1 MDYQEERRCW
11 GGKAPAPRRPTASA
25 EKPCL
30 RSRVLGGRGRFP
42 GQGKGHAGPLCTL
55 HIEGVGGAKNR
66 CGQLDME
73 VQGRLQLRAEL
84 LTKDV

>member
-1 MDYQEERRCW
+1 M
-11 GGKAPAPRRPTASA
+11 ASA

-30 RSRVLGGRGRFP
+30 HPRVLGGRGRFP
-42 GQGKGHAGPLCTL
+42 GQGKGHTGPLCTL
-55 HIEGVGGAKNR
+55 HTEGVGGTKNR

-73 VQGRLQLRAEL
+73 VQERLQLRAEL